1 MNNYFTQ
8 FIPQLGGLD
17 STDIHDNNTRQEC
30 LCPKVK
36 YISVFNPNQV
46 SDKCESNEEL
56 IKQILCFVSINT
68 NDDLESEE
76 IKLEDNDKLK
86 IIGLIRGI
94 NSFMKGF
101 AKNVQSETNIIKT
114 DASIL
119 IVKLVENSYYIV
131 CGISISSISQNNS
144 KIISHQM
151 SKLID
156 QAYNQFIV
164 LNGSFEKVR
173 EEYNL
178 EILKN
183 SLDDF
188 WYEFISSYNSEYLKF
203 SSKHHWT
210 NSLNY
215 KGFLGLLEKHN
226 HQKVYKKSSIIINDS
241 ANDQIDKILHNE
253 IQTPEL
259 QPKGLII
266 SYLNKIEP
274 KKYGMIYSNSSFVE
288 ETNEKLIH
296 PLALVDIYNWLEY
309 YDYHHKLDSKCLTS
323 VNYKGF
329 FSTPGWIRQQQDTEQ
344 QVSPS
349 FTTVNDSDSRS
360 IRSTAVSTF
369 DLINPV
375 NFTNDYIILPFNSTV
390 NNVMSFSGMN
400 GEGHLLTPNQDSSI
414 GNWLT
419 IPSYLKPFGQTNVHQ
434 NPANLNTSNEQVND
448 SGSLNDDTND
458 ESDGNFIIGLSKDV
472 NSNNIIQKRL
482 VYLNSMVKNDDG
494 ELIFKERE
502 YLLVIYAMNDIL
514 ITLVYDSSLDELN
527 QETFY
532 TNLSKVIL
540 YPLIEELN
548 NLLINGSNISN
559 SVGSLPRS
567 LDALRMNDVR
577 TYVSPGQD
585 VDLTNNFYFIIY
597 DTKEGWVKSS
607 LPYLPILD
615 SSLNTKSENDIQLI
629 KANVKY
635 KSAIFH
641 LHDQLSD
648 IFIAQKNNDFFN
660 GDNMNEFF
668 HKFNSSKHFDWM
680 FYYIKYNNRFIII
693 IKSRNRNHKITSKR
707 NTTTTPKKSN
717 TLAPSSST
725 TSANQQH
732 RNLILHQITDY
743 AHLGFLNNLGD
754 DVKLWLESFGLEG
767 EV

>member
-8 FIPQLGGLD
+8 FITQLGGLD
-17 STDIHDNNTRQEC
+17 STDIHDNNIKQEC

-36 YISVFNPNQV
+36 YISVFNPTQI

-56 IKQILCFVSINT
+56 IKQILCFVSINRNHDEVIT
-68 NDDLESEE
+68 
-76 IKLEDNDKLK
+76 LEDNDKLK

-94 NSFMKGF
+94 DAFMNGF
-101 AKNVQSETNIIKT
+101 AKDVQSETNIIKT
-114 DASIL
+114 DTSIL

-131 CGISISSISQNNS
+131 CCVSISSISQNNS

-164 LNGSFEKVR
+164 LNGSFEKVL

-178 EILKN
+178 LILKN

-188 WYEFISSYNSEYLKF
+188 WYEFINSYNSEYLKF
-203 SSKHHWT
+203 SSKHQWT

-226 HQKVYKKSSIIINDS
+226 HQKVYKKSSIILNDT

-253 IQTPEL
+253 SQTPEL

-274 KKYGMIYSNSSFVE
+274 KKYGMIYSNSTFVE
-288 ETNEKLIH
+288 ESNEKLLQ

-309 YDYHHKLDSKCLTS
+309 CDYHHKLNSKCLTS
-323 VNYKGF
+323 VDYKGF
-329 FSTPGWIRQQQDTEQ
+329 FSTPEWIRHQLDTEQ
-344 QVSPS
+344 QISSS
-349 FTTVNDSDSRS
+349 FASVNDSDSKS
-360 IRSTAVSTF
+360 IRSTAASTF
-369 DLINPV
+369 DFINPV
-375 NFTNDYIILPFNSTV
+375 NFTNDYIILPFSSTV

-400 GEGHLLTPNQDSSI
+400 GDGNLLTPNEDSSI

-419 IPSYLKPFGQTNVHQ
+419 IPSYLKPFGQTNPHQ
-434 NPANLNTSNEQVND
+434 NPAYLNTSDEQVND
-448 SGSLNDDTND
+448 NGSLNNETND

-472 NSNNIIQKRL
+472 NSNNTIHKRL

-494 ELIFKERE
+494 RLIFKERE
-502 YLLVIYAMNDIL
+502 YLLVIYAMDDIL
-514 ITLVYDSSLDELN
+514 VTLIYDSSLDELN

-532 TNLSKVIL
+532 TSLSKVIL
-540 YPLIEELN
+540 HPLIEELN
-548 NLLINGSNISN
+548 NILINGSIICN

-567 LDALRMNDVR
+567 LDALRMNDVK
-577 TYVSPGQD
+577 TYTSPGRD
-585 VDLTNNFYFIIY
+585 VDSTNNFYFIIY
-597 DTKEGWVKSS
+597 DTNEGWVKSS
-607 LPYLPILD
+607 LPYLPILN
-615 SSLNTKSENDIQLI
+615 SSSNTKSESGIQLN
-629 KANVKY
+629 KANLKY

-660 GDNMNEFF
+660 GDSMNEFF

-693 IKSRNRNHKITSKR
+693 IKSRNRNHRITTKR
-707 NTTTTPKKSN
+707 NTTAIPKKSN
-717 TLAPSSST
+717 TLASSSST

-732 RNLILHQITDY
+732 RSLILHQITDY